1 MQRNQEGLDLSQP
14 SPLHALLCSWHGSG
28 PAVWRR
34 LMRTQRLPLRHH
46 ITGFWEEPE
55 AKAAGQKLD
64 SIRASSPWAPW
75 RSPGVLRQIQR
86 KQGKD

>member
-1 MQRNQEGLDLSQP
+1 MQWNQEGLTSLGH
-14 SPLHALLCSWHGSG
+14 PLCTPLFCSWHGSG

-46 ITGFWEEPE
+46 ITGFWEERE

-64 SIRASSPWAPW
+64 SIKASSP
-75 RSPGVLRQIQR
+75 
-86 KQGKD
+86 